1 MTKQELEQRAEQ
13 TLRQTDTYRVPVAI
27 EVLAHRMKLTTEAA
41 ALGDNISGLLVVENG
56 RGAIGFNSD
65 HAPVRQ
71 RFTVAH
77 EIAHY
82 LLHVKVNRQSQLF
95 IDRYVAFRSDAVS
108 STGND
113 RDEVEANR
121 LGAALL
127 MPESLLR
134 EQIKKHGLDLDD
146 DDAVT
151 LLAKQ
156 FNVSTIAMTNRL
168 TSLGFLR

>member
-1 MTKQELEQRAEQ
+1 MIKQELEQHAEQ
-13 TLRQTDTYRVPVAI
+13 ILRQTDTYRVPVAI
-27 EVLAHRMKLTTEAA
+27 EVLAHRLKLTTEAA

-56 RGAIGFNSD
+56 RGAIGYNSE
-65 HAPVRQ
+65 HPPVRQ

-82 LLHVKVNRQSQLF
+82 LLHVKQNRPSQLF

-127 MPESLLR
+127 MPEGLVR
-134 EQIKKHGLDLDD
+134 AEIKKHDLDLDD
-146 DDAVT
+146 DAAVA

-156 FNVSTIAMTNRL
+156 FYVSTAAMTNRL
-168 TSLGFLR
+168 TSLRLLR